1 MKRHIGIFDSL
12 VIFTIAMI
20 ILTGC
25 QTFESGSV
33 KTASTPKTEE
43 IDVYLTNQAQ
53 ATPLPTITR
62 DLILEQAQTKIA
74 ENPEWV
80 HMEATDPASFEIA
93 SGQFQLVEKMAFWCE
108 ECRLLN
114 PVLKS
119 LEDEWGNKIRFVYL
133 NVDDPLNSD
142 NLQRLSHFRIVPEVL
157 LLDANGNVIKD
168 WVGPPS
174 REDLV
179 AEFEKLP

>member
-1 MKRHIGIFDSL
+1 MNKHIGIFNSL
-12 VIFTIAMI
+12 VIITIAMI
-20 ILTGC
+20 ILSGC
-25 QTFESGSV
+25 QTFENGSV
-33 KTASTPKTEE
+33 KTESTPKTEE
-43 IDVYLTNQAQ
+43 IDVYLTNQAL
-53 ATPLPTITR
+53 ATPLPTTTR
-62 DLILEQAQTKIA
+62 DLILEQTQTAIA

-80 HMEATDPASFEIA
+80 HMEATDPASFKIA
-93 SGQFQLVEKMAFWCE
+93 SGQYQLVEKMAFWCE

-133 NVDDPLNSD
+133 NVEDPLNSE
-142 NLQRLSHFRIVPEVL
+142 NLQKLSRFRIVPEVI

-174 REDLV
+174 RDDMV